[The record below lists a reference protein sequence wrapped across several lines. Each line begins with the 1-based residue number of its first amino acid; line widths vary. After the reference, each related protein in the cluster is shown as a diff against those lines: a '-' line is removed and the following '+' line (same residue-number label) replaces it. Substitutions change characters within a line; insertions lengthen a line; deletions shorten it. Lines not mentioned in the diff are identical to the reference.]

1 MTVLGIAAAL
11 LCAFILFFV
20 VKLNKE
26 KGLALR
32 KWEWIDWLRVLVAL
46 YWIFVSLKLMLGLT
60 LGPSG
65 HTLIYPGVILTL
77 ALIAGGSIRKEKR
90 VNGNGKH

>member
-1 MTVLGIAAAL
+1 MTFLAIAALL

-20 VKLNKE
+20 VKLNK
-26 KGLALR
+26 GTPLR
-32 KWEWIDWLRVLVAL
+32 EWDWIDWLRILVAL
-46 YWIFVSLKLMLGLT
+46 YWVFVSLKLGLGFT
-60 LGPSG
+60 LGPNG

-90 VNGNGKH
+90 VHGNGIH